1 MRGDPVRQRVRS
13 FMFWMHLIRIY
24 GGPFRVV
31 QQLKR
36 ERDEFVSQLR
46 DAGL

>member
-1 MRGDPVRQRVRS
+1 MKQRVRS
-13 FMFWMHLIRIY
+13 FVFWMHLIAAY

-36 ERDEFVSQLR
+36 ERDEFLTQLR
-46 DAGL
+46 ESGR